1 VVPDNVGHYIPL
13 DAAGKPMPL
22 AERITSSGQRIPL
35 PDPMAQG
42 PHSVIGSRLASD
54 GETIYRQTA
63 TFPGATWPKLDG
75 QDVPWGR
82 VDWTGHNYLP
92 GPPHP
97 VPHIH
102 EYHFDPLQKAWFE
115 SSAKPFFSH

>member
-1 VVPDNVGHYIPL
+1 MDS
-13 DAAGKPMPL
+13 AGNPVPL
-22 AERITSSGQRIPL
+22 AEQVTRSGQRIPL
-35 PDPMAQG
+35 PDPAAHG
-42 PHSVIGSRLASD
+42 PHTVIGSRLASD

-63 TFPGATWPKLDG
+63 TFGGESWPKLDG

-82 VDWTGHNYLP
+82 VDWTAHEYLP

-102 EYHFDPLQKAWFE
+102 EFHYDFVQK
-115 SSAKPFFSH
+115 SMD